1 MHLLEWLENPPRK
14 NMNFGRHGGGGGGG
28 GGYGFGGGGDRVP
41 LLSRHV
47 RFYNFLVDFC
57 S

>member
-1 MHLLEWLENPPRK
+1 
-14 NMNFGRHGGGGGGG
+14 MNFGRHGGGGGGYGFG
-28 GGYGFGGGGDRVP
+28 GGGGGGDRVP

-47 RFYNFLVDFC
+47 RFFSFLVDFC